1 MYTFSSVT
9 STAISIDS
17 TPGPTGLYIYICHFE
32 NILSEKNEV
41 KQGKEVNKDMIENKH
56 ILTEIII
63 CQYHF
68 CNVPYSR

>member
-17 TPGPTGLYIYICHFE
+17 TPGPTGLNICHFE

-41 KQGKEVNKDMIENKH
+41 KQRKEVNKDRIENKH
-56 ILTEIII
+56 I
-63 CQYHF
+63 Y
-68 CNVPYSR
+68 